1 MNILIVQGPNL
12 NLVGVRSA
20 KSGEQITLDKI
31 NRGLRQQ
38 ANRRPE
44 ELTLKIL
51 QTHKIEKAM
60 TTIHRNR
67 NWANGIILAPM
78 AWARYEYALRDCLDT
93 VAIPTIEV
101 FLAEQYESEEDKVMS
116 ILSAV
121 CMDSMSGHPLSIFT
135 CLFSTL
141 TLPAKRRGLDLG
153 VCGCIKKKKKYRGRC
168 GLHIMTRY

>member
-31 NRGLRQQ
+31 NRGLRKK
-38 ANRRPE
+38 ANIRPE
-44 ELTLKIL
+44 ELNLKIL
-51 QTHKIEKAM
+51 QTHKIEKVM

-93 VAIPTIEV
+93 VAVPTIEV
-101 FLAEQYESEEDKVMS
+101 FLTDQYESEEDKVMS

-135 CLFSTL
+135 DALDRLVNHL
-141 TLPAKRRGLDLG
+141 T
-153 VCGCIKKKKKYRGRC
+153 
-168 GLHIMTRY
+168 

>member
-12 NLVGVRSA
+12 NLIGLRSA
-20 KSGEQITLDKI
+20 KSGDQITLDKI

-38 ANRRPE
+38 ANKRPE
-44 ELTLKIL
+44 DLTVKIL

-67 NWANGIILAPM
+67 KWANGIILAPM

-93 VAIPTIEV
+93 VAIPSIEV
-101 FLAEQYESEEDKVMS
+101 FLADQYESEEDKVMS

-135 CLFSTL
+135 DALDRLVNHL
-141 TLPAKRRGLDLG
+141 TK
-153 VCGCIKKKKKYRGRC
+153 
-168 GLHIMTRY
+168 

>member
-12 NLVGVRSA
+12 NLIGLRSA
-20 KSGEQITLDKI
+20 KSGDQITLDKI
-31 NRGLRQQ
+31 NRSLRHQ

-44 ELTLKIL
+44 DLTLKIL

-67 NWANGIILAPM
+67 KWANGIILAPM

-101 FLAEQYESEEDKVMS
+101 FLAEQYESAEDKGMS

-135 CLFSTL
+135 DALDRLVNHL
-141 TLPAKRRGLDLG
+141 TE
-153 VCGCIKKKKKYRGRC
+153 
-168 GLHIMTRY
+168 

>member
-12 NLVGVRSA
+12 NLIGLRSA
-20 KSGEQITLDKI
+20 KSGDQITLDKI
-31 NRGLRQQ
+31 NRNLRKQ
-38 ANRRPE
+38 ANKRPE
-44 ELTLKIL
+44 DLTVKIL

-67 NWANGIILAPM
+67 RWANGIILAPM

-101 FLAEQYESEEDKVMS
+101 FLADQYESEEDKVMS

-135 CLFSTL
+135 DALDRLVNHL
-141 TLPAKRRGLDLG
+141 T
-153 VCGCIKKKKKYRGRC
+153 
-168 GLHIMTRY
+168 

>member
-12 NLVGVRSA
+12 NLIGLRSA
-20 KSGEQITLDKI
+20 KSGDQITLDKI
-31 NRGLRQQ
+31 NRNLRKQ
-38 ANRRPE
+38 ANKRPE
-44 ELTLKIL
+44 DLTVKIL

-67 NWANGIILAPM
+67 RWANGIILAPM

-101 FLAEQYESEEDKVMS
+101 FLEDQYESEEDKVMS

-135 CLFSTL
+135 DALDRLVNHL
-141 TLPAKRRGLDLG
+141 T
-153 VCGCIKKKKKYRGRC
+153 
-168 GLHIMTRY
+168 

>member
-12 NLVGVRSA
+12 NLIGLRSA
-20 KSGEQITLDKI
+20 KSGDQITLDKI

-38 ANRRPE
+38 ANKRPE
-44 ELTLKIL
+44 DLTVKIL

-67 NWANGIILAPM
+67 KWANGIVIAPM

-101 FLAEQYESEEDKVMS
+101 FLADQYESEEDKVMS

-135 CLFSTL
+135 DALDRLVNHL
-141 TLPAKRRGLDLG
+141 TK
-153 VCGCIKKKKKYRGRC
+153 
-168 GLHIMTRY
+168 

>member
-12 NLVGVRSA
+12 NLIGLRSA
-20 KSGEQITLDKI
+20 KSGDQITLDKI

-38 ANRRPE
+38 ANKRPE
-44 ELTLKIL
+44 DLTVKIL
-51 QTHKIEKAM
+51 QTHKIETAM

-67 NWANGIILAPM
+67 KWANGIVIAPM

-101 FLAEQYESEEDKVMS
+101 FLADQYESEEDKVMS

-135 CLFSTL
+135 DALDRLVNHL
-141 TLPAKRRGLDLG
+141 TK
-153 VCGCIKKKKKYRGRC
+153 
-168 GLHIMTRY
+168 

>member
-12 NLVGVRSA
+12 NLIGLRSA
-20 KSGEQITLDKI
+20 KSGDQITLDKI
-31 NRGLRQQ
+31 NRSLRKQ
-38 ANRRPE
+38 ANKRPE
-44 ELTLKIL
+44 ELTVKIL

-60 TTIHRNR
+60 TTLHRNR
-67 NWANGIILAPM
+67 KWANGIILAPM

-101 FLAEQYESEEDKVMS
+101 FLADQYESEEDKVMS

-135 CLFSTL
+135 DALDRLVNHL
-141 TLPAKRRGLDLG
+141 TE
-153 VCGCIKKKKKYRGRC
+153 
-168 GLHIMTRY
+168 

>member
-1 MNILIVQGPNL
+1 M
-12 NLVGVRSA
+12 
-20 KSGEQITLDKI
+20 
-31 NRGLRQQ
+31 
-38 ANRRPE
+38 
-44 ELTLKIL
+44 KIL

-67 NWANGIILAPM
+67 RWANGIILAPM

-101 FLAEQYESEEDKVMS
+101 FLADQYESEEDKVMS

-135 CLFSTL
+135 DALDRLVNHL
-141 TLPAKRRGLDLG
+141 T
-153 VCGCIKKKKKYRGRC
+153 
-168 GLHIMTRY
+168 

>member
-1 MNILIVQGPNL
+1 MNILIVLGPNL
-12 NLVGVRSA
+12 NLIGLRSA
-20 KSGEQITLDKI
+20 KSGDQITLDKI
-31 NRGLRQQ
+31 NRSLRQQ
-38 ANRRPE
+38 ANKRPE
-44 ELTLKIL
+44 DLTVKIL

-67 NWANGIILAPM
+67 KWANGIILAPM

-101 FLAEQYESEEDKVMS
+101 FLADQYESEEDKVMS

-135 CLFSTL
+135 DALDRLVNHL
-141 TLPAKRRGLDLG
+141 TE
-153 VCGCIKKKKKYRGRC
+153 
-168 GLHIMTRY
+168 

>member
-60 TTIHRNR
+60 TTDSYCSAKNTSIVGIATVSRQSRN
-67 NWANGIILAPM
+67 A
-78 AWARYEYALRDCLDT
+78 Y
-93 VAIPTIEV
+93 
-101 FLAEQYESEEDKVMS
+101 S
-116 ILSAV
+116 
-121 CMDSMSGHPLSIFT
+121 
-135 CLFSTL
+135 
-141 TLPAKRRGLDLG
+141 
-153 VCGCIKKKKKYRGRC
+153 
-168 GLHIMTRY
+168 

>member
-12 NLVGVRSA
+12 NLIGLRSA
-20 KSGEQITLDKI
+20 KNGDQITLDKI

-38 ANRRPE
+38 ANKRPE
-44 ELTLKIL
+44 DLTVKIL

-67 NWANGIILAPM
+67 KWANGIVLAPM

-93 VAIPTIEV
+93 VAIPTVEV
-101 FLAEQYESEEDKVMS
+101 FLADQYESEEDKVMS

-135 CLFSTL
+135 DALDRLVNHL
-141 TLPAKRRGLDLG
+141 T
-153 VCGCIKKKKKYRGRC
+153 
-168 GLHIMTRY
+168 

>member
-12 NLVGVRSA
+12 NLIGLRSA
-20 KSGEQITLDKI
+20 KSGDQITLDKI

-38 ANRRPE
+38 ANKRPE
-44 ELTLKIL
+44 DLTVKIL

-67 NWANGIILAPM
+67 KWANGIVLAPM

-101 FLAEQYESEEDKVMS
+101 FLTDQYESEEDKVMS

-135 CLFSTL
+135 DALDRLVNHL
-141 TLPAKRRGLDLG
+141 T
-153 VCGCIKKKKKYRGRC
+153 
-168 GLHIMTRY
+168 

>member
-12 NLVGVRSA
+12 NLIGLRSA
-20 KSGEQITLDKI
+20 KSGDQITLDKI
-31 NRGLRQQ
+31 NRSLRKQ
-38 ANRRPE
+38 ANKRPE
-44 ELTLKIL
+44 DLTVKIL
-51 QTHKIEKAM
+51 QTHKFEKAM

-67 NWANGIILAPM
+67 KWANGIILAPM

-101 FLAEQYESEEDKVMS
+101 FLADQYESEEDKVMS

-135 CLFSTL
+135 DALDRLVNHL
-141 TLPAKRRGLDLG
+141 TE
-153 VCGCIKKKKKYRGRC
+153 
-168 GLHIMTRY
+168 

>member
-12 NLVGVRSA
+12 NLIGLRSA
-20 KSGEQITLDKI
+20 KSGDQITLDKI
-31 NRGLRQQ
+31 NRNLRKQ
-38 ANRRPE
+38 ANKRPE
-44 ELTLKIL
+44 DLTVKIL

-67 NWANGIILAPM
+67 KWANGIVIAPM

-101 FLAEQYESEEDKVMS
+101 FLADQYESEEDKVMS

-135 CLFSTL
+135 DALDRLVNHL
-141 TLPAKRRGLDLG
+141 TE
-153 VCGCIKKKKKYRGRC
+153 
-168 GLHIMTRY
+168 

>member
-12 NLVGVRSA
+12 NLIGLRSA
-20 KSGEQITLDKI
+20 KSGDQITLDKI
-31 NRGLRQQ
+31 NRNLRKQ
-38 ANRRPE
+38 ANKRPE
-44 ELTLKIL
+44 DLTVKIL

-67 NWANGIILAPM
+67 KWANGIVLAPM

-101 FLAEQYESEEDKVMS
+101 FLADQYESEEDKVMS

-135 CLFSTL
+135 DALDRLVNHL
-141 TLPAKRRGLDLG
+141 TE
-153 VCGCIKKKKKYRGRC
+153 
-168 GLHIMTRY
+168 

>member
-12 NLVGVRSA
+12 NLIGLRSA
-20 KSGEQITLDKI
+20 KSGDQITLDKI
-31 NRGLRQQ
+31 NRNLRKQ
-38 ANRRPE
+38 ANKRPE
-44 ELTLKIL
+44 DLTVKIL

-67 NWANGIILAPM
+67 RWANGIILAPM

-101 FLAEQYESEEDKVMS
+101 FLADQYESEENKVMS

-135 CLFSTL
+135 DALDRLVNHL
-141 TLPAKRRGLDLG
+141 T
-153 VCGCIKKKKKYRGRC
+153 
-168 GLHIMTRY
+168 

>member
-12 NLVGVRSA
+12 NLIGLRSA
-20 KSGEQITLDKI
+20 KSGDQITLDKI

-38 ANRRPE
+38 ANKRPE
-44 ELTLKIL
+44 DLTVKIL

-67 NWANGIILAPM
+67 KWANGIILAPM

-101 FLAEQYESEEDKVMS
+101 FLADQYESEEDKVMS

-135 CLFSTL
+135 D
-141 TLPAKRRGLDLG
+141 ALDLL
-153 VCGCIKKKKKYRGRC
+153 VNH
-168 GLHIMTRY
+168 LTE

>member
-12 NLVGVRSA
+12 NLIGLRSA
-20 KSGEQITLDKI
+20 KSGDQITLDKI
-31 NRGLRQQ
+31 NRSLRHQ

-44 ELTLKIL
+44 DLTLKIL

-67 NWANGIILAPM
+67 KWANGIILAPM

-93 VAIPTIEV
+93 IAIPTIEV

-135 CLFSTL
+135 DALDRLANHL
-141 TLPAKRRGLDLG
+141 TE
-153 VCGCIKKKKKYRGRC
+153 
-168 GLHIMTRY
+168 

>member
-1 MNILIVQGPNL
+1 M
-12 NLVGVRSA
+12 
-20 KSGEQITLDKI
+20 DKI
-31 NRGLRQQ
+31 NRNLRQQ
-38 ANRRPE
+38 ANKRPE
-44 ELTLKIL
+44 DLTVKIL

-67 NWANGIILAPM
+67 KWANGIFLAPM

-101 FLAEQYESEEDKVMS
+101 FLADQYESEEDKVMS

-135 CLFSTL
+135 DALDRLVNHL
-141 TLPAKRRGLDLG
+141 TE
-153 VCGCIKKKKKYRGRC
+153 
-168 GLHIMTRY
+168 

>member
-12 NLVGVRSA
+12 KLIGLRSA
-20 KSGEQITLDKI
+20 KSGDQITLDKI

-38 ANRRPE
+38 ANKRPE
-44 ELTLKIL
+44 DLTVKIL

-67 NWANGIILAPM
+67 KWANGIVIAPM

-101 FLAEQYESEEDKVMS
+101 FLADQYESEEDKVMS

-135 CLFSTL
+135 DALDRLVNHL
-141 TLPAKRRGLDLG
+141 TK
-153 VCGCIKKKKKYRGRC
+153 
-168 GLHIMTRY
+168 

>member
-12 NLVGVRSA
+12 NLIGLRSA
-20 KSGEQITLDKI
+20 KSGDQITLDKI

-38 ANRRPE
+38 ANKRPE
-44 ELTLKIL
+44 DLTVKIL

-67 NWANGIILAPM
+67 KWANGIVIAPM

-101 FLAEQYESEEDKVMS
+101 FLADQYESEEDKVMS

-135 CLFSTL
+135 DALDRLINHL
-141 TLPAKRRGLDLG
+141 TE
-153 VCGCIKKKKKYRGRC
+153 
-168 GLHIMTRY
+168 

>member
-12 NLVGVRSA
+12 NLIGLRSA
-20 KSGEQITLDKI
+20 KSGDQITLDKI

-38 ANRRPE
+38 SNKRPE
-44 ELTLKIL
+44 DLTVKIL

-67 NWANGIILAPM
+67 RWANGIILAPM

-101 FLAEQYESEEDKVMS
+101 FLADQYESEEDKVMS

-135 CLFSTL
+135 DALDRLVNHL
-141 TLPAKRRGLDLG
+141 T
-153 VCGCIKKKKKYRGRC
+153 
-168 GLHIMTRY
+168 

>member
-12 NLVGVRSA
+12 NLIGLRSA
-20 KSGEQITLDKI
+20 KSGDQITLDKI
-31 NRGLRQQ
+31 NRNLRKQ
-38 ANRRPE
+38 ANKRPE
-44 ELTLKIL
+44 DLTVKIL

-67 NWANGIILAPM
+67 KWANGIILAPM

-101 FLAEQYESEEDKVMS
+101 FLADQYESEEDKVMS

-121 CMDSMSGHPLSIFT
+121 CMDSISGHPLSIFT
-135 CLFSTL
+135 DALDRLVNHL
-141 TLPAKRRGLDLG
+141 T
-153 VCGCIKKKKKYRGRC
+153 
-168 GLHIMTRY
+168 

>member
-12 NLVGVRSA
+12 NLIGLRSA
-20 KSGEQITLDKI
+20 KSGDQITLDKI

-38 ANRRPE
+38 ANKRPE
-44 ELTLKIL
+44 DLTVKIL

-67 NWANGIILAPM
+67 KWANGIVIAPM

-101 FLAEQYESEEDKVMS
+101 FLADQYESEEDKVMS

-135 CLFSTL
+135 YALDRLVNHL
-141 TLPAKRRGLDLG
+141 TK
-153 VCGCIKKKKKYRGRC
+153 
-168 GLHIMTRY
+168 

>member
-12 NLVGVRSA
+12 NLIGLRSA
-20 KSGEQITLDKI
+20 KSGDQITLDKI
-31 NRGLRQQ
+31 NRSLRQQ
-38 ANRRPE
+38 ANKRPE
-44 ELTLKIL
+44 DLTVKIL

-67 NWANGIILAPM
+67 KWANGIILAPM

-101 FLAEQYESEEDKVMS
+101 FLADQYESEEDKVMS

-121 CMDSMSGHPLSIFT
+121 CMDSMSGHPLSIFADA
-135 CLFSTL
+135 LDRLVNHL
-141 TLPAKRRGLDLG
+141 TE
-153 VCGCIKKKKKYRGRC
+153 
-168 GLHIMTRY
+168 

>member
-20 KSGEQITLDKI
+20 KSGDQVTLDKI
-31 NRGLRQQ
+31 NRSLRQQ
-38 ANRRPE
+38 ANTRPE

-67 NWANGIILAPM
+67 KWANGIILAPM

-101 FLAEQYESEEDKVMS
+101 FLADQYESEEDKVMS

-135 CLFSTL
+135 DALDRLVNHL
-141 TLPAKRRGLDLG
+141 TK
-153 VCGCIKKKKKYRGRC
+153 
-168 GLHIMTRY
+168 

>member
-12 NLVGVRSA
+12 NLIGLRSA
-20 KSGEQITLDKI
+20 KSGDQITLDKI
-31 NRGLRQQ
+31 NRNLRKQ
-38 ANRRPE
+38 ANKRPE
-44 ELTLKIL
+44 DLTVKIL

-67 NWANGIILAPM
+67 RWANGIILAPM

-101 FLAEQYESEEDKVMS
+101 FLADQYESEEDKVMS

-135 CLFSTL
+135 DALDRLVKLL
-141 TLPAKRRGLDLG
+141 T
-153 VCGCIKKKKKYRGRC
+153 Y
-168 GLHIMTRY
+168 

>member
-12 NLVGVRSA
+12 NLIGLRSA
-20 KSGEQITLDKI
+20 KSGDQITLDKI

-38 ANRRPE
+38 ANKRPE
-44 ELTLKIL
+44 NLTVKIL

-67 NWANGIILAPM
+67 KWANGIILAPM
-78 AWARYEYALRDCLDT
+78 AWARYEYALRECLDT

-101 FLAEQYESEEDKVMS
+101 FLADQYESKEDKVMS

-135 CLFSTL
+135 DALDRLVNHL
-141 TLPAKRRGLDLG
+141 TE
-153 VCGCIKKKKKYRGRC
+153 
-168 GLHIMTRY
+168 

>member
-12 NLVGVRSA
+12 NLVGLRSA
-20 KSGEQITLDKI
+20 KSGEQVTMDKI
-31 NRGLRQQ
+31 NRSLRQQ
-38 ANRRPE
+38 ANKRPE

-51 QTHKIEKAM
+51 QTHKIEKAI

-93 VAIPTIEV
+93 IAMPTIEV
-101 FLAEQYESEEDKVMS
+101 FLSEQYESKEDESTS

-121 CMDSMSGHPLSIFT
+121 CLNSISGHPLSIFT
-135 CLFSTL
+135 D
-141 TLPAKRRGLDLG
+141 ALDLL
-153 VCGCIKKKKKYRGRC
+153 VNH
-168 GLHIMTRY
+168 LTE

>member
-12 NLVGVRSA
+12 NLIGLRSA
-20 KSGEQITLDKI
+20 KSGDQITLDKI

-38 ANRRPE
+38 ANKRPE
-44 ELTLKIL
+44 DLTVKIL

-67 NWANGIILAPM
+67 KWANGIVLAPM

-101 FLAEQYESEEDKVMS
+101 FLADQYESEEDKVMS

-121 CMDSMSGHPLSIFT
+121 CIDSISGHPLSIFT
-135 CLFSTL
+135 DTL
-141 TLPAKRRGLDLG
+141 DRLVNHLTE
-153 VCGCIKKKKKYRGRC
+153 
-168 GLHIMTRY
+168 

>member
-12 NLVGVRSA
+12 NLIGLRSA
-20 KSGEQITLDKI
+20 KSGDQITLDKI

-38 ANRRPE
+38 ANNRPE
-44 ELTLKIL
+44 DLTVKIL

-67 NWANGIILAPM
+67 KWANGIVIAPM

-93 VAIPTIEV
+93 VAIPTIEI
-101 FLAEQYESEEDKVMS
+101 FLADQYESEEDKVMS

-135 CLFSTL
+135 DALDRLVNHL
-141 TLPAKRRGLDLG
+141 T
-153 VCGCIKKKKKYRGRC
+153 
-168 GLHIMTRY
+168 

>member
-12 NLVGVRSA
+12 NLIGLRSA
-20 KSGEQITLDKI
+20 KSGDQITLDKI

-38 ANRRPE
+38 ANKRPE
-44 ELTLKIL
+44 DLTVKIL

-67 NWANGIILAPM
+67 KWANGIVIAPM

-101 FLAEQYESEEDKVMS
+101 FLADQYESEEDKIMS

-135 CLFSTL
+135 DALDRLVNHL
-141 TLPAKRRGLDLG
+141 TE
-153 VCGCIKKKKKYRGRC
+153 
-168 GLHIMTRY
+168 